1 MTDVKRPY
9 TLPPGQRGPMRRELA
24 PMPAIPRQSDFGI
37 HEVSFLDDRYDA
49 RADGKVWADN
59 LETEFAALRA
69 AVDKYPFISM
79 VGSQLV
85 TVN

>member
-37 HEVSFLDDRYDA
+37 HEVSFLDIRYDA
-49 RADGKVWADN
+49 PAD
-59 LETEFAALRA
+59 
-69 AVDKYPFISM
+69 
-79 VGSQLV
+79 
-85 TVN
+85 